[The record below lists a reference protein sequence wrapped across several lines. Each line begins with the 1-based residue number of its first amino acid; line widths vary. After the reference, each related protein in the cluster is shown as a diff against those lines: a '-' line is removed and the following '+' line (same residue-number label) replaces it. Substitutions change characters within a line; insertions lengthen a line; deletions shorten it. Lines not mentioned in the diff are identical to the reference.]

1 MKKYHKILVLILTL
15 ALTLSTE
22 GIINVRAF
30 SNPAAITLG
39 SASNFAILAGSA
51 VTGTGT
57 DVVTGDAGLSP
68 STGAA
73 ITLLTCAEMS
83 GASKIYDVDAAYVGG
98 GGGSTSC
105 LSADHALASTAKT
118 DLALAYAD
126 GASAITHPVDST
138 IPTDLIGQVL
148 TTGVYDSASGTF
160 SNSGTLTLD
169 AEGDPTRVFIFKM
182 ATTLITSSSSH
193 VVLINGA
200 KASNVFWVVGSSATL
215 GSSSD
220 LVGTIMAQ
228 ASITLNTSASVVGR
242 LLADANNDT
251 TGAVTLDGAN
261 TVTLDTTVP
270 TVTIADDEVGTANSA
285 GGNVV
290 YTFTFSETVT
300 GFVIGDITVAGGTKG
315 LFTPVSGTVY
325 TLVVTPSVMEG
336 NMTVDVA
343 GSMAIDAAGN
353 GNTAATQSVQAVDT
367 IAPTVTSIVF
377 SDSALTIGD
386 TPTVT
391 IVMSEAVASFT
402 TVDVTTPNGTLG
414 ALSTVDNITFTGT
427 FTPNVIEDTSNIA
440 VVGTGFTDIAGNP
453 GSAGASS
460 ANYTIATVEAQ
471 SSNQSSGTGT
481 INVVKIVINDN
492 GGTKTVADFPLF
504 ISGTPV
510 SSGVTNTFSA
520 GSTYTVYETADP
532 HYTATFSGACDSDGR
547 VRLSYGDQAFCVLTN
562 DDVGEAAAVLP
573 VPPLIDVVKVPSPL
587 VLPDG
592 PGSVEYTYTLINIG
606 SVPVTDI
613 TMVGDTCSPI
623 HLISGDT
630 DSDEQLDVN
639 ETWIYTCTTTLTET
653 HTNTVVTTGWA
664 NGLSAVDIASA
675 TVVVG
680 EDLVPPL
687 IHVTSVPVPL
697 TLPLGG
703 GMVTYTET
711 VSNPG
716 TVSLGNII
724 VTSDNCAPVNYVSGD
739 TNGNSL
745 LDSTES
751 WIHTCRTNLTST
763 ASHTVTVSSNTNS
776 LVSRD
781 YAIATVLV
789 ANAGVTGVSSVI
801 PGLPDT
807 GFAPKETGF
816 VWAFIVAGLLAALR
830 LLMVLA

>member
-1 MKKYHKILVLILTL
+1 MKKYHTISVLILTL
-15 ALTLSTE
+15 ALTFGTE
-22 GIINVRAF
+22 GIIDVRAF

-57 DVVTGDAGLSP
+57 DVVIGDAGLSP
-68 STGAA
+68 TTGAA
-73 ITLLTCAEMS
+73 ITLLTCGEMS

-98 GGGSTSC
+98 GGGSTAC
-105 LSADHALASTAKT
+105 LSADHALATTAKT

-126 GASAITHPVDST
+126 AASAITHPVDST

-148 TTGVYDSASGTF
+148 TTGVYNSASGTF

-182 ATTLITSSSSH
+182 TTTLITSSSSH
-193 VVLINGA
+193 VVLTNGA

-228 ASITLNTSASVVGR
+228 ASITLNTGASVVGR
-242 LLADANNDT
+242 LLADANNDI

-261 TVTLDTTVP
+261 TVTLDITAP
-270 TVTIADDEVGTANSA
+270 TVTITDDEAGTAIIA

-290 YTFTFSETVT
+290 YTFSFSETVT
-300 GFVIGDITVAGGTKG
+300 GFAVGDITVVGGTKG
-315 LFTPVSGTVY
+315 VFTPVSGTVY
-325 TLVVTPSVMEG
+325 TLVVTPSAMEG

-353 GNTAATQSVQAVDT
+353 GNTAATQSVQVVDT
-367 IAPTVTSIVF
+367 IAPTVTSITF

-402 TVDVTTPNGTLG
+402 TADVTTPNGTLG

-427 FTPNVIEDTSNIA
+427 FTPDVIDDTSNIA
-440 VVGTGFTDIAGNP
+440 VVGTGFTDIPGNP

-460 ANYTIATVEAQ
+460 ANYTIATVAAQ
-471 SSNQSSGTGT
+471 GSNQGGSGT

-510 SSGVTNTFSA
+510 SSGVTTSFSS

-532 HYTATFSGACDSDGR
+532 TYTATFSGDCDPDGR
-547 VRLSYGDQAFCVLTN
+547 VRLSFGDQVFCVLTN
-562 DDVGEAAAVLP
+562 DDVGEAIAVPP
-573 VPPLIDVVKVPSPL
+573 VPPLIDVVKVPNPL
-587 VLPDG
+587 ALPDG
-592 PGSVEYTYTLINIG
+592 PGSVDYTYSLINIG

-613 TMVGDTCSPI
+613 TMVGDSCSPI
-623 HLISGDT
+623 RLISGDT

-639 ETWIYTCTTTLTET
+639 ETWRYTCTTTLTET

-687 IHVTSVPVPL
+687 IHVTSVPVPQ

-711 VSNPG
+711 VTNPG

-739 TNGNSL
+739 ANGNSL
-745 LDSTES
+745 LDPSES

-763 ASHTVTVSSNTNS
+763 ASHTVTVSSSTNG

-807 GFAPKETGF
+807 GFAPRETGF
-816 VWAFIVAGLLAALR
+816 ALGLIVAGLLGVLR
-830 LLMVLA
+830 LLMFLA